1 MIEMR
6 IVEIGDGCRPEIQ
19 YRYHLL
25 ATDGSGSLHPPNSNN
40 MWGEWKTAEWVE
52 ALEFNGICRDNCQGT
67 KISSLPGLP
76 E

>member
-6 IVEIGDGCRPEIQ
+6 VVDNGLMCRPDFQ
-19 YRYHLL
+19 YRFMLFPVD
-25 ATDGSGSLHPPNSNN
+25 ASGALCPPNEN
-40 MWGEWKTAEWVE
+40 MIWSEWKTAEWVE

>member
-1 MIEMR
+1 MIEIRVVNNGVM
-6 IVEIGDGCRPEIQ
+6 CRLDFQ
-19 YRYHLL
+19 YRYKNQLPQGCI
-25 ATDGSGSLHPPNSNN
+25 ASPD
-40 MWGEWKTAEWVE
+40 WKEWSAWQTAEWVE